1 MAKTFK
7 TAAELEAMI
16 NAELRTHDVCDGI
29 RVRGITRLTDERLDY
44 NWEPHMITVITGA
57 GTEVVV
63 ECKKVLNDVLQ
74 KLQQKYD
81 LSPED

>member
-16 NAELRTHDVCDGI
+16 NAELRTHDVCENI

-44 NWEPHMITVITGA
+44 NWEPHTITGS

-63 ECKKVLNDVLQ
+63 ECKRVLNDVLQ

-81 LSPED
+81 LGAED